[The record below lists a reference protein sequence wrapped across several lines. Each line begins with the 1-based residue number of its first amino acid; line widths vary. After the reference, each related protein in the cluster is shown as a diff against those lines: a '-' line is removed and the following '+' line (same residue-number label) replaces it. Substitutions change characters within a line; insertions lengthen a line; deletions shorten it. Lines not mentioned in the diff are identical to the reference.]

1 MPHDHGDPAGDRG
14 GGAPLLPPDGVA
26 WPPEPA
32 APAPAPQV
40 PELPPAVA
48 RRPAGAEI
56 ADWRSLPVEAPHG
69 YRGSAT
75 APPTPTARIDP
86 WSVVSFLAA
95 LLGVLPLLWSV
106 PLAPVFAVGF
116 GLAGR
121 RVCALDPTR
130 RGKPLATIGVLVG
143 GATLL
148 GVAGAVATGSL
159 TLFG

>member
-1 MPHDHGDPAGDRG
+1 M
-14 GGAPLLPPDGVA
+14 LPPDGVA

-32 APAPAPQV
+32 AAAPAPQV
-40 PELPPAVA
+40 PELPPTVG

-95 LLGVLPLLWSV
+95 LLGVIPLLWSV
-106 PLAPVFAVGF
+106 PLAPVFDCETLAV
-116 GLAGR
+116 
-121 RVCALDPTR
+121 D
-130 RGKPLATIGVLVG
+130 LVSDG
-143 GATLL
+143 T
-148 GVAGAVATGSL
+148 GAVLARWVGCAGDGAVRAAEALGGGNAAGDTAVL
-159 TLFG
+159 